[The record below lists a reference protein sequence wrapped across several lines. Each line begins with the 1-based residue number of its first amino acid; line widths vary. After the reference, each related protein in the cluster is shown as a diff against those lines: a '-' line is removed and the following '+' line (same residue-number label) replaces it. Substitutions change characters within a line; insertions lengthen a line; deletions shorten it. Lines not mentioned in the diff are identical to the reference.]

1 MCFIVEGLSTGR
13 KVFKLYIAIYII
25 MWWLFSGKREVERV
39 EEDTK
44 SGFEA
49 VKKDISSVSG
59 WIKHLESEKNMQQ
72 KDVSEIKEV
81 LSSIQEEIEGL
92 KNVVSMINQ
101 VGNKQVFKTNRQL
114 SNKQT
119 AVYDVQTG
127 VQTAVQSPNLEQ
139 FSVTERAII
148 WVLLNTDMKLSY
160 DDLAAMLGKERSTI
174 RGQINTIKQ
183 KSENLISEGIEKNG
197 KKRLYISEEIKEK
210 LLKKQKVRVN
220 KGKKTTKNEK
230 KKVSEY

>member
-1 MCFIVEGLSTGR
+1 M
-13 KVFKLYIAIYII
+13 
-25 MWWLFSGKREVERV
+25 
-39 EEDTK
+39 
-44 SGFEA
+44 
-49 VKKDISSVSG
+49 
-59 WIKHLESEKNMQQ
+59 
-72 KDVSEIKEV
+72 
-81 LSSIQEEIEGL
+81 
-92 KNVVSMINQ
+92 
-101 VGNKQVFKTNRQL
+101 
-114 SNKQT
+114 
-119 AVYDVQTG
+119 
-127 VQTAVQSPNLEQ
+127 QTAVQSPNLEQ